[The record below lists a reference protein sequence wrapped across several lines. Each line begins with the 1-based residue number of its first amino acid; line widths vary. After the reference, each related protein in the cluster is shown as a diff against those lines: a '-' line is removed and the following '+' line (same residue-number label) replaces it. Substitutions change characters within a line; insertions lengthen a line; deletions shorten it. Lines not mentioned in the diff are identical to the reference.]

1 MKRKLF
7 FGIGFL
13 IWLLATVSFRL
24 AGHVFFRD
32 EEPAILALIW
42 LVTLIAMLGLAL
54 LIFRWQGLNRAGR
67 FEAAVWLVIS
77 GMVLD
82 AFVTE
87 GFAGFFPNMP
97 ASAASSFGAWLLLAY
112 ASVLLAAI
120 IPQRND

>member
-1 MKRKLF
+1 MNRKLF

-54 LIFRWQGLNRAGR
+54 LIFRWQGLNRAETLRGGG
-67 FEAAVWLVIS
+67 L
-77 GMVLD
+77 
-82 AFVTE
+82 
-87 GFAGFFPNMP
+87 AGDIRHGAGCLRHRGLRRVFP
-97 ASAASSFGAWLLLAY
+97 
-112 ASVLLAAI
+112 
-120 IPQRND
+120 